1 MSELMTKEKFLE
13 LIEKHGKG
21 KFELKNGY
29 IRCYDEFSWQFC
41 PITFLCI
48 ELKGFRYHIGS
59 YNSASIDLNIP
70 HEVTNLIVD
79 ASDKEQDKVFRPELM
94 KALGLDL

>member
-21 KFELKNGY
+21 KFKVQYGH
-29 IRCYDEFSWQFC
+29 IRCGDYC
-41 PITFLCI
+41 PITFLCYKI
-48 ELKGFRYHIGS
+48 KYTHYTL
-59 YNSASIDLNIP
+59 SAYPSAAIDLNIP
-70 HEVTNLIVD
+70 HEVSNLIVD
-79 ASDKEQDKVFRPELM
+79 AADKEQDKVFRPQLL